1 MQASSAWPECV
12 MAAGKGNGC
21 NGTELDLRLG
31 KRSFVSLLSLESWQ
45 LNIFAVVRAAVFVV
59 AIEKNA
65 TDVFGAWSTQ
75 LNSEQCC
82 PISLFYSLPYGVLQS
97 SMLVTPIFCGGLQAT
112 LAQHA
117 NQLATPALSQFIFT
131 LSRTT
136 FAGQHMAKGSLDVC
150 ARVCVCVFDAVK
162 MLPVS
167 ISHFVFSCSF
177 NGFIFPAKLEKFSG
191 FSLPL
196 RVGHSTRCHPAHS
209 QHRRLCATSA
219 ASWLLLIMCPTN
231 TRRDTLSAQS
241 KEHSAYSIKL

>member
-1 MQASSAWPECV
+1 MLP
-12 MAAGKGNGC
+12 
-21 NGTELDLRLG
+21 D
-31 KRSFVSLLSLESWQ
+31 Q
-45 LNIFAVVRAAVFVV
+45 L
-59 AIEKNA
+59 
-65 TDVFGAWSTQ
+65 
-75 LNSEQCC
+75 C
-82 PISLFYSLPYGVLQS
+82 YSLPYGILQPS
-97 SMLVTPIFCGGLQAT
+97 KLVICYSYFCGGLLAT

-136 FAGQHMAKGSLDVC
+136 FAGQHMAKRFTGCVH
-150 ARVCVCVFDAVK
+150 ACVCVFGAVK

-167 ISHFVFSCSF
+167 ISHFVCSCSF

-196 RVGHSTRCHPAHS
+196 RVGHSTRCHSAHS

>member
-1 MQASSAWPECV
+1 MLLFLLLHINC
-12 MAAGKGNGC
+12 C
-21 NGTELDLRLG
+21 NRKKCNRCFRCLVHTVEFGTVLPDQP
-31 KRSFVSLLSLESWQ
+31 FLLPSIWYITVEY
-45 LNIFAVVRAAVFVV
+45 A
-59 AIEKNA
+59 
-65 TDVFGAWSTQ
+65 
-75 LNSEQCC
+75 C
-82 PISLFYSLPYGVLQS
+82 YSY
-97 SMLVTPIFCGGLQAT
+97 FCGGLLAT

-136 FAGQHMAKGSLDVC
+136 FAGQHMAKRFTGCVHAC
-150 ARVCVCVFDAVK
+150 VCVCVFGAVK

-167 ISHFVFSCSF
+167 ISHFVCSCSF

-219 ASWLLLIMCPTN
+219 ASWLLLIMCPTHRQ
-231 TRRDTLSAQS
+231 THTGTHSQ
-241 KEHSAYSIKL
+241 EHSAYSIKL